1 MKGVEQPTPVR
12 IIPRLGAG
20 DRVTAV
26 HDPELDYVRIERVS
40 SQGKRMLI
48 ADHIGMGPY
57 EAQYEAILWKNRL
70 RLRAGPVSFS

>member
-1 MKGVEQPTPVR
+1 MKEKGQSPPVR
-12 IIPRLGAG
+12 IIPRLGKG

-26 HDPELDYVRIERVS
+26 HDPESDYVRIERVT

-57 EAQYEAILWKNRL
+57 EAQYEAILWENT
-70 RLRAGPVSFS
+70 LRAGSVSFS